1 MYRIYD
7 TLDEIV
13 TMIEQAR
20 GVPMSTSAMVPRDH
34 ILDLL
39 DELRDRLPEEVTQAK
54 AVLDQR
60 GDLLDAAQLEF
71 DRIVLRAS
79 HEAEATITR
88 ARTEAEQVRALAQ
101 QRQEELLAAGQR
113 EYDRLV
119 GEGDR
124 IRAELIARG
133 EQEHDDLIAAGRS
146 ERERLVSESDVYRS
160 AVARADE
167 LGAATAAEA
176 QAMRREVDNYVDAK
190 LGEFEATLS
199 HLLRSVEHGRANVGS
214 RAHGGSGRGATAGE
228 RPGASQDESW
238 PG

>member
-34 ILDLL
+34 VLDLL
-39 DELRDRLPEEVTQAK
+39 DELRERLPDEVTQAK

-60 GDLLDAAQLEF
+60 GDLLDAAQVES
-71 DRIVLRAS
+71 DQIALRA
-79 HEAEATITR
+79 TK
-88 ARTEAEQVRALAQ
+88 EAEQIRAAAQ
-101 QRQEELLAAGQR
+101 QRHDELSAAGQR

-119 GEGDR
+119 NEGSR
-124 IRAELIARG
+124 IRVELIAAAQQEHDELIAR
-133 EQEHDDLIAAGRS
+133 GRS
-146 ERERLVSESDVYRS
+146 ERERMISESDVYRS

-167 LGAATAAEA
+167 LGAATAA
-176 QAMRREVDNYVDAK
+176 QAEGMRREVDSYVDAK

-214 RAHGGSGRGATAGE
+214 RDHGGPYDVGPE
-228 RPGASQDESW
+228 LRPDGTPD
-238 PG
+238 

>member
-20 GVPMSTSAMVPRDH
+20 GLPMSTSAMVPRDH

-39 DELRDRLPEEVTQAK
+39 DELRERLPDEVTQAK

-60 GDLLDAAQLEF
+60 GDLLHAARVES
-71 DRIVLRAS
+71 DRIAVRAGE
-79 HEAEATITR
+79 EAQALTARVR
-88 ARTEAEQVRALAQ
+88 AEAEQVRALAQ
-101 QRQEELLAAGQR
+101 QRQEELIAAGQR

-119 GEGDR
+119 NEGSR
-124 IRAELIARG
+124 TRL
-133 EQEHDDLIAAGRS
+133 DLIAAAQQEHDELIAQGRS
-146 ERERLVSESDVYRS
+146 ERERLISESDVYRS

-167 LGAATAAEA
+167 LGAATAAAAE
-176 QAMRREVDNYVDAK
+176 AMRREVDSYVDAK

-214 RAHGGSGRGATAGE
+214 RGQGGSARE
-228 RPGASQDESW
+228 
-238 PG
+238 

>member
-13 TMIEQAR
+13 TTIEQAR

-60 GDLLDAAQLEF
+60 GDLLDAAQVES
-71 DRIVLRAS
+71 DRIALRAS
-79 HEAEATITR
+79 QEADAVTTR
-88 ARTEAEQVRALAQ
+88 VRAEAEQVRALAQ
-101 QRQEELLAAGQR
+101 QRQEELMAAGQR

-119 GEGDR
+119 NEASR
-124 IRAELIARG
+124 MRVELIAQAQ
-133 EQEHDDLIAAGRS
+133 QEHDELIAQGRS
-146 ERERLVSESDVYRS
+146 ERERLISESDVYRS
-160 AVARADE
+160 AVARSDE

-176 QAMRREVDNYVDAK
+176 EAMRREVDTYVDAK

-199 HLLRSVEHGRANVGS
+199 HLLRSVEHGRANVGA
-214 RAHGGSGRGATAGE
+214 RGPGGLAHPE
-228 RPGASQDESW
+228 
-238 PG
+238 

>member
-13 TMIEQAR
+13 TTIEQAR

-39 DELRDRLPEEVTQAK
+39 DELRERLPEEVTQAK

-60 GDLLDAAQLEF
+60 GDLLDAAQLES
-71 DRIVLRAS
+71 DRIALAAT
-79 HEAEATITR
+79 EAAEATATR
-88 ARTEAEQVRALAQ
+88 VRAEAEQARALSQ
-101 QRQEELLAAGQR
+101 QRLEELVAAGQR

-119 GEGDR
+119 NEASQIR
-124 IRAELIARG
+124 IELIAQG
-133 EQEHDDLIAAGRS
+133 QQEHDELVARGRS
-146 ERERLVSESDVYRS
+146 EHERLVSESDVYRS

-176 QAMRREVDNYVDAK
+176 EAMRREVDTYVDAK
-190 LGEFEATLS
+190 LGEFEATLT
-199 HLLRSVEHGRANVGS
+199 HLLRSVEHGRANVN
-214 RAHGGSGRGATAGE
+214 RGPSVRE
-228 RPGASQDESW
+228 
-238 PG
+238 

>member
-13 TMIEQAR
+13 TTIEQAR

-60 GDLLDAAQLEF
+60 GDLLDAAQVES

-79 HEAEATITR
+79 QEADALTTR
-88 ARTEAEQVRALAQ
+88 VRAEAEQVRALAQ
-101 QRQEELLAAGQR
+101 ERQEELMAAGQR

-119 GEGDR
+119 NEASR
-124 IRAELIARG
+124 IRVELIAQAQ
-133 EQEHDDLIAAGRS
+133 QEHDELIAQGRS
-146 ERERLVSESDVYRS
+146 ERERLISESDVYRS
-160 AVARADE
+160 AVARSDE

-176 QAMRREVDNYVDAK
+176 QAMRREVDSYVDAK

-214 RAHGGSGRGATAGE
+214 RGPDGLVHPE
-228 RPGASQDESW
+228 
-238 PG
+238 

>member
-1 MYRIYD
+1 MYRTYD

-13 TMIEQAR
+13 TTIEQAR

-60 GDLLDAAQLEF
+60 GDLLDAAALES
-71 DRIVLRAS
+71 DRIALRAKE
-79 HEAEATITR
+79 EAQALTARVR
-88 ARTEAEQVRALAQ
+88 AEAEQVRALAQ
-101 QRQEELLAAGQR
+101 QRQEELVAAGQR

-119 GEGDR
+119 NEGSR
-124 IRAELIARG
+124 IRGDLIAQAQQEHDELIA
-133 EQEHDDLIAAGRS
+133 QGRS
-146 ERERLVSESDVYRS
+146 ERERLISETDVYRS

-167 LGAATAAEA
+167 LGAATAAQAE
-176 QAMRREVDNYVDAK
+176 AMRREVDSYVDAK

-214 RAHGGSGRGATAGE
+214 RGHGESARGIPPSPE
-228 RPGASQDESW
+228 
-238 PG
+238 

>member
-60 GDLLDAAQLEF
+60 GDLLDAAQAES
-71 DRIVLRAS
+71 DRIALRAGQD
-79 HEAEATITR
+79 AEATVTR
-88 ARTEAEQVRALAQ
+88 SRAEAEQVRALAQ
-101 QRQEELLAAGQR
+101 QRQEELMAAGQL
-113 EYDRLV
+113 EHERLV
-119 GEGDR
+119 SDGAR
-124 IRAELIARG
+124 IRSELLAQAQ
-133 EQEHDDLIAAGRS
+133 QEHDELLARGRN
-146 ERERLVSESDVYRS
+146 ERERMISESDVYRS
-160 AVARADE
+160 ALARADE

-176 QAMRREVDNYVDAK
+176 EAMRQEVDGYVDAK
-190 LGEFEATLS
+190 LADFEGTLRN
-199 HLLRSVEHGRANVGS
+199 LLRSVEHGRANVGA
-214 RAHGGSGRGATAGE
+214 RAHGRPGRGATAVE
-228 RPGASQDESW
+228 RPSASQDMS
-238 PG
+238 